1 MQLSLGARPCGGWAC
16 AVGLEATLR
25 GVCVC
30 PHVQVWVTCISRIVW
45 GRGKGVMLSVTMH
58 FYTSPSHV
66 TFPMFAKAR
75 FHPDVFPEIC
85 HSGIVLAERVQPDGT
100 GGDHLQVVCQEGELR
115 AGRGRAGKEAQVT
128 PCPLCL
134 PLGQPRGPRAALGPG
149 QGLCGQ
155 RMRRGA

>member
-85 HSGIVLAERVQPDGT
+85 HSGVVLAERVQPDAT
-100 GGDHLQVVCQEGELR
+100 GGDHLQVVCQEGELC